1 MNLSII
7 IPVYNAEKYLKRCL
21 NSIVE
26 QLKDGT
32 ELILIDD
39 GSSDA
44 SHQICDD
51 YADRYAGIR
60 VEHQENTGE
69 GAARNR
75 GMELAE
81 GEWIT
86 FVDADDYV
94 SDCFV
99 DTLQKY
105 ISQDLDLI
113 LFEYVEADETE
124 SIRHSRSIEEK
135 VNYYDEDDREAFI
148 CANFMARDIVET
160 CNFNM
165 RSVWAKAYRRKQLLQ
180 NQICFVPEV
189 KVGEDMLFTLM
200 VYNNFNRAACVSV
213 PVYNYFFRNE
223 DSVTNQY
230 KPDFE
235 NIVQSYV
242 GAIVPWLER
251 YPQYEDYHAA
261 YRMNDIILYIK
272 YDFFHNKNTE
282 DKKNLHKRM
291 KRILVNSDY
300 KKYYQLAKERRLLAE
315 FYGLSKRIVFWLAL
329 HGHFRLLRII
339 AYIKYGT

>member
-1 MNLSII
+1 MQLSII
-7 IPVYNAEKYLKRCL
+7 IPIYNAEKYISRCL
-21 NSIVE
+21 ESIVG
-26 QLKDGT
+26 QLREGT

-44 SHQICDD
+44 SPKICDD

-60 VEHQENTGE
+60 VEHQENAGE

-75 GMELAE
+75 GMELAK
-81 GEWIT
+81 GDWLT
-86 FVDADDYV
+86 FIDADDYV

-113 LFEYVEADETE
+113 LFAYVEADGTE

-135 VNYYDEDDREAFI
+135 VNYYDESDREAFI
-148 CANFMARDIVET
+148 CANFMAKDIVDT
-160 CNFNM
+160 CNFNT
-165 RSVWAKAYRRKQLLQ
+165 RSVWAKAYRKKLLLDNKIWFAQ
-180 NQICFVPEV
+180 GV
-189 KVGEDMLFTLM
+189 KIGADMLFTLM
-200 VYNNFNRAACVSV
+200 VYNNFNHAACVSI
-213 PVYNYFFRNE
+213 PIYNYFFRNE

-242 GAIVPWLER
+242 DAITPWLKQ
-251 YPQYEDYHAA
+251 YPQYMAYHAA
-261 YRMNDIILYIK
+261 YRLNDIILYIK

-282 DKKNLHKRM
+282 EKRVLYKRM
-291 KRILVNSDY
+291 RRIFVNGKYTNYY
-300 KKYYQLAKERRLLAE
+300 KTAKENGLLSE
-315 FYGLSKRIVFWLAL
+315 CKGISKKIVFWLAL